1 VSSYTVQKRKEKNL
15 RSHRVTEGNLLY
27 SIWIGKREIRTA
39 MSSQFKKFDLF
50 RVTLLAGRK
59 DFQKS
64 GGKNNYGADENLQTL
79 NRKYL
84 AKRISP
90 KRIGKCLYLIFKP

>member
-1 VSSYTVQKRKEKNL
+1 VSSYTVQKRKEENL
-15 RSHRVTEGNLLY
+15 QSHRVTEGNLLY

-64 GGKNNYGADENLQTL
+64 GGKNN
-79 NRKYL
+79 
-84 AKRISP
+84 
-90 KRIGKCLYLIFKP
+90 